1 MCVPIWDLRRVPLQ
15 KHRGACHE
23 ENHVCWTHWRRKDDA
38 DTGFEGTK
46 IEYHKTQFINHDDY
60 IIDTPGEYAENT
72 ELSRALIVFSHE
84 ADIIGLLIN
93 ATEPYCLYSPNIVSL
108 STREVIGIATHI
120 RDSKANL
127 QQVALWFENIG
138 CKKIFYVDSVTGE
151 GIPDLIAYLHDTDD
165 TIPWDE
171 NMHCKYSKRS
181 EI

>member
-1 MCVPIWDLRRVPLQ
+1 MKKIMFVGRT
-15 KHRGACHE
+15 GAGK
-23 ENHVCWTHWRRKDDA
+23 TTLTQALK
-38 DTGFEGTK
+38 GQK

-120 RDSKANL
+120 RDPKANL

-171 NMHCKYSKRS
+171 KYALQVQQKGVKSN
-181 EI
+181 E

>member
-1 MCVPIWDLRRVPLQ
+1 MYWNTCVPIWDLRRVPLQ

-38 DTGFEGTK
+38 DTGFKGTK

-120 RDSKANL
+120 RIRRRIFSKL
-127 QQVALWFENIG
+127 RCGLKTLDVRKYFML
-138 CKKIFYVDSVTGE
+138 
-151 GIPDLIAYLHDTDD
+151 IPSQAKGYPI
-165 TIPWDE
+165 
-171 NMHCKYSKRS
+171 
-181 EI
+181 